1 MNRSVLGIAAVYS
14 FDFLDNRMDGVL
26 ILDNGKHLPTKLRA
40 LEEYAEEMRAP
51 PHSHSLEHVLAL
63 ARHRGYSAGLDAV
76 EAFMAY
82 RMIRR

>member
-14 FDFLDNRMDGVL
+14 LDFLDNRMDGL
-26 ILDNGKHLPTKLRA
+26 PILDIGKHLPTKLRA
-40 LEEYAEEMRAP
+40 LEAYAEEKRSP
-51 PHSHSLEHVLAL
+51 PHSRSLEHVLAL
-63 ARHRGYSAGLDAV
+63 TKHRGYSAGLDAA